1 MDTQG
6 FKALVRGF
14 FNISEGR
21 ARYKTIR
28 KRVMEGAK
36 VDGLHVCQLI
46 AAMLIAS
53 IGLNVDSTEAVI
65 GAMLI
70 CPLMGSV
77 LALAYG
83 VASADTKLLHE
94 STMGMLVQV
103 AVCLATSTLYF
114 VISPLSNTTSSLLT
128 NANATIW
135 DVIIAFVGGF
145 AGAMGNSRKQEPSTL
160 IAGVAVATALM
171 PPLCA
176 GGYGLASRNLAFAAS
191 GLYEFLVNVVFI
203 AFGAHIVFVLLRIPM
218 QADLDG
224 DGIVTLE
231 DEEEAIE
238 RSHSMRRSLLVGSLI
253 FAIPCLFFSFRVVQQ
268 QMAENGTIFET
279 IDQYDTEL
287 TTYELQLICPQVTS
301 YRIGQQDSYDTENQ
315 TLVQRIVAT
324 VGSSKELSETQRDQ
338 VEELIRLHVDQLDQM
353 TFEVTEEKG

>member
-1 MDTQG
+1 MDIQG
-6 FKALVRGF
+6 FKALLRSF

-28 KRVMEGAK
+28 KRITEGSTI
-36 VDGLHVCQLI
+36 DGIHVCQLI

-77 LALAYG
+77 LAIAYG
-83 VASADTKLLHE
+83 VASADRKLLHE
-94 STMGMLVQV
+94 STIGMLVQV
-103 AVCLATSTLYF
+103 GVCLATSTLYF

-128 NANATIW
+128 NANPTIW

-145 AGAMGNSRKQEPSTL
+145 AGAMGNSRRQEPSTL
-160 IAGVAVATALM
+160 ISGVAVATALM

-176 GGYGLASRNLAFAAS
+176 SGYGLASRNIVFAAS
-191 GLYEFLVNVVFI
+191 GLYEFFINVVFI
-203 AFGAHIVFVLLRIPM
+203 AFGAHIVFVLLRIPL

-224 DGIVTLE
+224 DGVVSH
-231 DEEEAIE
+231 EEEVETIE
-238 RSHSMRRSLLVGSLI
+238 RSHSLRRHLLIGSLL

-268 QMAENGTIFET
+268 QMAETGTVFET

-287 TTYELQLICPQVTS
+287 TTYELQLICPQITS
-301 YRIGQQDSYDTENQ
+301 YRIGEEETYDTKEQ
-315 TLVQRIVAT
+315 ALVHSVVAT
-324 VGSSKELSETQRDQ
+324 VETSKELKEQQRTQ
-338 VEELIRLHVDQLDQM
+338 VEDLIRLHVEQLDQV
-353 TFEVTEEKG
+353 TFEVSKDN

>member
-1 MDTQG
+1 MDIQS
-6 FKALVRGF
+6 FKALLRSF

-28 KRVMEGAK
+28 KRISEGSTI
-36 VDGLHVCQLI
+36 DGIHVCQLI

-77 LALAYG
+77 LAIAYG
-83 VASADTKLLHE
+83 VASADRKLLHE
-94 STMGMLVQV
+94 STIGMLVQV

-128 NANATIW
+128 NANPTIW
-135 DVIIAFVGGF
+135 DVTIAFVGGF
-145 AGAMGNSRKQEPSTL
+145 AGAMGNSRRQEPSTL
-160 IAGVAVATALM
+160 ISGVAVATALM

-176 GGYGLASRNLAFAAS
+176 SGYGLASRNIVFAAS
-191 GLYEFLVNVVFI
+191 GLYEFFINVVFI
-203 AFGAHIVFVLLRIPM
+203 AFGAHIVFVLLRIPL

-224 DGIVTLE
+224 DGIVSH
-231 DEEEAIE
+231 EEEVETIE
-238 RSHSMRRSLLVGSLI
+238 RSHSLRRHLLIGSLL

-268 QMAENGTIFET
+268 QMAETGTVFET

-287 TTYELQLICPQVTS
+287 TTYELQLICPQITS
-301 YRIGQQDSYDTENQ
+301 YRIGEEETYDTKEQ
-315 TLVQRIVAT
+315 ALVHSVVAT
-324 VGSSKELSETQRDQ
+324 VETSKELKEQQRTQ
-338 VEELIRLHVDQLDQM
+338 VEDLIRLHVEQLDQV
-353 TFEVTEEKG
+353 TFEVSKDN

>member
-1 MDTQG
+1 MDVQG
-6 FKALVRGF
+6 FKALLRSF

-28 KRVMEGAK
+28 KRILEGATI
-36 VDGLHVCQLI
+36 DGIHVCQLI
-46 AAMLIAS
+46 AAMFIAS

-77 LALAYG
+77 LAIAYG
-83 VASADTKLLHE
+83 VASIDSKLLHE
-94 STMGMLVQV
+94 ATIGLLVQV
-103 AVCLATSTLYF
+103 LVCLTTSTLYF

-145 AGAMGNSRKQEPSTL
+145 AGAMGNSRRQEPSTL

-171 PPLCA
+171 PPLGA
-176 GGYGLASRNLAFAAS
+176 SGYGIASRDLAFAAS
-191 GLYEFLVNVVFI
+191 GLYEFLINVVFI
-203 AFGAHIVFVLLRIPM
+203 AFGAHIVFVLLRVPM

-224 DGIVTLE
+224 DGVVSP
-231 DEEEAIE
+231 EEEAEAIT
-238 RSHSMRRSLLVGSLI
+238 RSNALRKSLVVGSLL
-253 FAIPCLFFSFRVVQQ
+253 FAIPCFFFSLRVVQQ
-268 QMAENGTIFET
+268 AVAENGTVFET

-287 TTYELQLICPQVTS
+287 TTYELRLIFPQIES
-301 YRIGQQDSYDTENQ
+301 YRIGEEDSFDTEGQ
-315 TLVQRIVAT
+315 TLVRSVVAT
-324 VGSSKELSETQRDQ
+324 VETREELDDEQRAE
-338 VEELIRLHVDQLDQM
+338 VEELIRLHVAQLDQV
-353 TFEVTEEKG
+353 TFEVADES